1 LHRLGSS
8 PLPVVAAVVAAA
20 AAVVVDTVRADSLVG
35 SLSRVGILWGSG
47 DQSDNKILASL

>member
-1 LHRLGSS
+1 LGSS